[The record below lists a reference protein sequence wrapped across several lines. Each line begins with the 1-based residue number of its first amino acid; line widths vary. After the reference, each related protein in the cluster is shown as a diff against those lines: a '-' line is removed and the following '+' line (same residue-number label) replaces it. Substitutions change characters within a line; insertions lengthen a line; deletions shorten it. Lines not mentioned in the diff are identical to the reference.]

1 MSKRA
6 EQDLIRILAW
16 NAFAGAMLG
25 VLFAAFLI
33 AWDVAGLG
41 TSLAR
46 SDHPLSA
53 LLLLFGGCAV
63 TFGSAVCGT
72 AIMGRSDVRDDRDD
86 GPGGG
91 RRDLIPIPIRVRAR
105 RD

>member
-1 MSKRA
+1 
-6 EQDLIRILAW
+6 
-16 NAFAGAMLG
+16 
-25 VLFAAFLI
+25 
-33 AWDVAGLG
+33 
-41 TSLAR
+41 
-46 SDHPLSA
+46 
-53 LLLLFGGCAV
+53 V

-91 RRDLIPIPIRVRAR
+91 RRELIPIPIRVRVR